1 MNYNR
6 KPVEMVE
13 AGLLTALAVVFTV
26 IGVFIPF
33 LGVFLSLVAVP
44 LTILGIRRGYKYLG
58 LSIVSSGILAFLI
71 GGLVTGFYVMFVGGL
86 ASFGF
91 TYLINKK
98 ASVSKTV
105 MIMSIISIFAI
116 SVSFQIAITI
126 SGIDFFSILDSSI
139 SESMDMMSGLMTN
152 EEQKAIFIESMENTV
167 DTVKLMFPS
176 TLVISG
182 VFFSIINVFV
192 IREVM
197 KRIGYKVPSLG
208 KFNEFR
214 YEKNVIFGAS
224 IIIILSYLSAKL
236 NIVDTD
242 SIFLNVIFV
251 IAFAFSVQGVSVLD
265 HFFDKRGVKKFMRAF
280 LVVILFFLFEGV
292 IFFGIL
298 GWFDVIFN
306 FRKLDDEAV
315 K

>member
-1 MNYNR
+1 MNYNK

-33 LGVFLSLVAVP
+33 LGIFLSLVAVP

-58 LSIVSSGILAFLI
+58 LSIISSGILAFLI
-71 GGLVTGFYVMFVGGL
+71 GGPITGFYVTFVGGL

-91 TYLINKK
+91 TFLITKK

-116 SVSFQIAITI
+116 SMAFQIAIKI
-126 SGIDFFSILDSSI
+126 SGVDFFNMLDASI
-139 SESMDMMSGLMTN
+139 SESVDMMSGLMTN
-152 EEQKAIFIESMENTV
+152 EDQKAVFIESMENTV

-182 VFFSIINVFV
+182 IFFSIINMFV

-197 KRIGYKVPSLG
+197 KRIGYKINPLG

-214 YEKNVIFGAS
+214 YEKNVIFGSS

-242 SIFLNVIFV
+242 SIFLNVIFI

-265 HFFDKRGVKKFMRAF
+265 HFFDKRGVKKFMRVF
-280 LVVILFFLFEGV
+280 LVIILFFLFEGV